1 LNNLR
6 RINNNNSIVLFNIF
20 VEEFAFLNN
29 IKKREISNFIIVK
42 IKNLDNIVKENNN
55 KQETRYKI

>member
-1 LNNLR
+1 MNNLR
-6 RINNNNSIVLFNIF
+6 RINNNNSIELFNIF

>member
-1 LNNLR
+1 MNNLR